1 MSVENASLQSCDGVS
16 VFLSYS
22 RKDLGIVKVIQDALI
37 GLGIP
42 RSNVFFGLESMQPG
56 DNWGRD
62 IRVAIEDANI
72 CIFLWTNNIMRSE
85 VMERERADRWFSKEE
100 SMKTLKEPYFIIDI
114 VGEKLDL
121 RVEERLEKYGEPYI
135 QFSSKKEVEDRI
147 GEKIQEILPLIQ
159 HIQKINKMSESEN
172 YYIGSKRQIER
183 QIENIRDLASRF
195 AVQYRYEDALE
206 LYKEAK
212 KESDNHPNVLP
223 ELEKVYLEM
232 GIGKVYSSL
241 GRYLEAQRLYR
252 ELVKKAIKLLGHD
265 HLTTL
270 TCMNNLS
277 KFYRAQGNYKEAEI
291 IYKEV
296 LEKRRAILGEEH
308 PETLT
313 TMNNFALICEDRG
326 RYQEAEGLYKEV
338 LEKRRAIL
346 GDDHP
351 DTLVTINNLADIYQD
366 QRRYQEA
373 EMLYKEV
380 LEKRRAI
387 LGENYP
393 DTLVTM
399 NNLARLYKDQG
410 NYKKAETLYEEVL
423 ERKEEILG
431 KGHPSTLTTMNNL
444 ARLYKDQGNYKKA
457 ETLYEEVLERKEVI
471 LGEEHPSTLTTMNSL
486 AELYR
491 DQGSYKKAEKL
502 YKECEKREKPYT
514 EESVQMI

>member
-1 MSVENASLQSCDGVS
+1 MSVENVSLQSCDEVS

-22 RKDLGIVKVIQDALI
+22 KKDLEIVKVIQDALI

-42 RSNVFFGLESMQPG
+42 RSNIFFGLESMQSG

-62 IRVAIEDANI
+62 VRVAIEDANI

-85 VMERERADRWFSKEE
+85 VIERESAERWFSKEE

-121 RVEERLEKYGEPYI
+121 RVEERLERYGRPYI

-147 GEKIQEILPLIQ
+147 GEKIQKILPLIQ
-159 HIQKINKMSESEN
+159 HIQKINKMFESEN
-172 YYIGSKRQIER
+172 YYIGSKGQIGR

-195 AVQYRYEDALE
+195 AVQYRYENALE

-212 KESDNHPNVLP
+212 KKSDNHPNVLP

-232 GIGKVYSSL
+232 GIGNLHHSL

-252 ELVKKAIKLLGHD
+252 ELVKKATKQLGHD

-277 KFYRAQGNYKEAEI
+277 EFYRAQGNYKEAEI

-326 RYQEAEGLYKEV
+326 RYQEAEGLHKEV

-346 GDDHP
+346 GEEHP
-351 DTLVTINNLADIYQD
+351 DTLGTINNLAWIYHEQSN
-366 QRRYQEA
+366 YKEA

-387 LGENYP
+387 LGEDYP
-393 DTLVTM
+393 D
-399 NNLARLYKDQG
+399 
-410 NYKKAETLYEEVL
+410 
-423 ERKEEILG
+423 
-431 KGHPSTLTTMNNL
+431 TLTTMNNL
-444 ARLYKDQGNYKKA
+444 ARLYQNQGRYQEAEILYK
-457 ETLYEEVLERKEVI
+457 EVLEKKEAI
-471 LGEEHPSTLTTMNSL
+471 LGEEHPSTLSTMNSL
-486 AELYR
+486 AKLYR